1 MQIDIMLRK
10 MYFNTLVD
18 ISSKQK
24 ENLSGELSDTCAKQ
38 RHDCEVYFMVLQDM
52 PLSTL
57 PFCNN

>member
-1 MQIDIMLRK
+1 MLRK